1 MASGSVRISQAAVS
15 SCSESSRVHL
25 MACEI
30 DHDGEAPVSSY
41 FDTSVREEGTTTG
54 VQNGE
59 KGWITH
65 KLKLRLFRGKRTGV
79 IDHLIL

>member
-1 MASGSVRISQAAVS
+1 MESGSVKISQAAVS
-15 SCSESSRVHL
+15 SCPESSRVHL

-41 FDTSVREEGTTTG
+41 FDTSVQEEGTNSG

-59 KGWITH
+59 KGTCD
-65 KLKLRLFRGKRTGV
+65 RGTSPSV
-79 IDHLIL
+79 DH